1 LSKPLPIVKELTGKQ
16 FYYSFLAGAH
26 KLFDHQGY
34 INKINVFPVPDA
46 DTGTNL
52 ASTFRS
58 IIESS
63 KPTSNLKETADSMAD
78 AALQGARGNSGI
90 IFAQFLLGFSSE
102 MKSNEKMDVEQ
113 FSSAIQKAVGYTYEA
128 INEPVDGTM
137 ISVIREWA
145 EYVHTIKDK
154 VDDFKNL
161 FTESIQKAKQSLAE
175 TKEKLEVLKKAN
187 VVDAG
192 AKGFVVFLEGIVEF
206 FKKGEIKKMVQQREE
221 VLTADIGDI
230 PHDKITFRYCTEAML
245 SGENL
250 NRSLLKSM
258 LKSHGDSIVVAG
270 STKKMRIHVHSDK
283 PAALFKDLA
292 THGNIEYQKVED
304 MVQQDQIVHN
314 RKWKIALVTDST
326 ADMPQ
331 SLMEHYQIHLI
342 PINIEIDGNQYLD
355 KITITPNEF
364 YQKLVSSKNQPRTS
378 QPTKMEFTNK
388 YNYLST
394 HYDSIIAVHLSK
406 ELSGTYQ
413 NSIAAAKSVGGE
425 TGKKITVIDAKTVS
439 GALGL
444 LVLKFAK
451 AIESGMTHGQIVKAS
466 EGWIDNTRILVSIKS
481 LKYFLRGGRIS
492 KTRGFIAR
500 LLNIKPIISIDKH
513 GKSVLFEK
521 SFSRKGSIKKVLRL
535 VREVSQNSQIWE
547 YSVIYSNL
555 EEKAFAEWYGKQ
567 LTDIVGKEPVF
578 IDSISPV
585 VGANAGIGTVAV
597 SFIVD

>member
-1 LSKPLPIVKELTGKQ
+1 MSKSLPIVKELTGKQ

-26 KLFDHQGY
+26 NLFDHQGY

-58 IIESS
+58 IIDSS

-113 FSSAIQKAVGYTYEA
+113 FSSAIQKAVEYTYEA

-154 VDDFKNL
+154 VDGFKNL

-206 FKKGEIKKMVQQREE
+206 FKKGEIKKMVQKREE

-250 NRSLLKSM
+250 DRSLLKNM

-270 STKKMRIHVHSDK
+270 SLKKMRIHVHSDK

-364 YQKLVSSKNQPRTS
+364 YQKLVSSKNQPMTS

-413 NSIAAAKSVGGE
+413 NSIAAAKSVSEE

-451 AIESGMTHGQIVKAS
+451 AIESGMTHDKIVKAS

-500 LLNIKPIISIDKH
+500 LLNIKPIISIDKN

-521 SFSRKGSIKKVLRL
+521 SYSRKGSIKKVLKL